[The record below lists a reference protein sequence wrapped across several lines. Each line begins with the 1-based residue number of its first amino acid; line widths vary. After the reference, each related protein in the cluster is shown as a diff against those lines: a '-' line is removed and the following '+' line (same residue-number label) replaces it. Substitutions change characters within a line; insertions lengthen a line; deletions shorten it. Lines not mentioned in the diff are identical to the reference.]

1 MQQQDEYTV
10 KLDELIDLLHRQRQQ
25 LKELSESL
33 DILQKAWEQDNDWP
47 QQSGGSVQIN
57 QSIQ

>member
-25 LKELSESL
+25 LKELSELL
-33 DILQKAWEQDNDWP
+33 DILQKAWEQDND
-47 QQSGGSVQIN
+47 
-57 QSIQ
+57 